1 MEHLLEI
8 VALGGLRIQHGG
20 VPITGLLTRKTQAL
34 LCYLALAGVHS
45 REELAGLLWGEASQ
59 ANARASLRRALSDLR
74 QALAPHMLLGYSEVA
89 LNRDLPHRM
98 DATEFRH
105 GVAQAGIEQGY
116 ALTEDSA
123 AALDQAVALYRGD
136 FLAGFHVHQ
145 APAFEEWV
153 VLERE
158 RLHLSA
164 LQALH
169 ALAHYCA
176 ARGEDARA
184 SAYAARMLELEP
196 IREDAHRLM
205 MSLLARSGQRAEALR
220 QYGACRQVLADELGI
235 EPDPATQALY
245 ERIRA
250 GQPVGGEGLAP
261 RPTPCPSLP
270 AVFTPLIG
278 REHERAAVRR
288 LLADPACRLLSLVGP
303 GGVGKTHLALAVAA
317 DLQSSA
323 LSEQFADGV
332 AFALLGSLDENA
344 NLLPAL
350 ADAVG
355 FMYHQAAEPRRQLLD
370 YLRDKRLL
378 LVLDGCEN
386 ALFFP
391 PFPSPPAGGTDS
403 RRRHSSE
410 LNLSSPPV
418 GGIAGGKELLTEIL
432 QTAPAVKVLATS
444 RVRLNLGFE
453 HVLPL
458 VGLDCPEDG
467 ELDHAATFS
476 GVRLFL
482 VGAGRVRPGRELED
496 WDLAAVARICRA
508 VGGFPLAI
516 LLAAGWARALT
527 PAQIAAR
534 SEDPRALDFLA
545 MDWHD
550 LPTRQRSMRAVLDH
564 SWDLL
569 TQRERDIFSTLSVF
583 RGGFAVQAARQV
595 AQASARD
602 LAALVDNSL
611 LQQSVAGRY
620 ELHDLLRQYAAER
633 LAEAPGGAAAVQDRH
648 CAYYTARLLDWG
660 REMQGPNQ
668 AAALDEL
675 ASESENARAAWNW
688 AAERGLAARL
698 DEALDPLCYLYKWRG
713 RYHEGELAC
722 QQAIGG
728 LSTARESVPASPDET
743 VPPTHP
749 TDGAERRRV
758 LARAV
763 AWQGVFH
770 WRMGRVEGARTRLA
784 RSQELLEDPAL
795 AGRDIRRE
803 QAFLWWRMGRKLFDI
818 DRARARPLYERA
830 LALYRELDDRWAMAN
845 VLDDLSW
852 AARYLSDY
860 RAERDLAEESLA
872 LRRALGDPRGMSRA
886 LRALSS
892 VALLQGRLAEA
903 QQLIRQSAAM
913 PLAGDSRGEIADRL
927 SGQGWILGT
936 LGSFDEG
943 HGLLGQSVALWEELG
958 VSKMVAII
966 GIPLGFIHLHLGHYA
981 QARELLN
988 TGVRVAHEIGDRG
1001 RTGFG
1006 LFLLAWAALAEG
1018 AQAETDELLHE
1029 SAALFQELGQR
1040 DEVGQVNALSG
1051 YAALARGQHDR
1062 ARCCLHQALQ
1072 IGVELQ
1078 AFLPVLF
1085 ALPAVAW
1092 SAADAGQPEH
1102 AVELYALAS
1111 RYPFVARSRWFED
1124 LVGRRIATVAD
1135 GLSSAMFAAA
1145 QERGQACDL
1154 WQTAQEV
1161 IGLLKGQVSPDVA
1174 TPAPQSGAARGGA
1187 LHPKQS
1193 PVSH

>member
-1 MEHLLEI
+1 MEHPLEI

-20 VPITGLLTRKTQAL
+20 VPITGLLTRKAQAL

-45 REELAGLLWGEASQ
+45 REDLAGLLWGEASQ

-89 LNRDLPHRM
+89 LNRALPHRM
-98 DATEFRH
+98 DVTEFRH
-105 GVAQAGIEQGY
+105 GVAQSGIERGY

-136 FLAGFHVHQ
+136 FLAGFHVHH

-153 VLERE
+153 VMERE
-158 RLHLSA
+158 RLHLAA

-169 ALAHYCA
+169 ALAHHYA
-176 ARGEDARA
+176 AREEDARA

-196 IREDAHRLM
+196 LREDVHRLM
-205 MSLLARSGQRAEALR
+205 MSLLARSGQRAAALR
-220 QYGACRQVLADELGI
+220 QYRACRQVLADELGI
-235 EPDPATQALY
+235 GPDPATQALY

-250 GQPVGGEGLAP
+250 GPPGGSEGLAP
-261 RPTPCPSLP
+261 RPMPRRSLP

-278 REHERAAVRR
+278 REHERAAVWR

-323 LSEQFADGV
+323 LSEQFADGA
-332 AFALLGSLDENA
+332 AFASLGSLDENA

-355 FMYHQAAEPRRQLLD
+355 FMFHQAAEPRRQLLD

-391 PFPSPPAGGTDS
+391 PFS
-403 RRRHSSE
+403 
-410 LNLSSPPV
+410 
-418 GGIAGGKELLTEIL
+418 GIERGKELLTEIL
-432 QTAPAVKVLATS
+432 QAAPAVKILATS

-458 VGLDCPEDG
+458 AGLDCPEDG

-482 VGAGRVRPGRELED
+482 VGAGRVRSGPELED

-508 VGGFPLAI
+508 VGGLPLAI
-516 LLAAGWARALT
+516 LLAAGWTRALT

-534 SEDPRALDFLA
+534 SEDPHALDFLA
-545 MDWHD
+545 TDWHD
-550 LPTRQRSMRAVLDH
+550 LPTRQRSMRAVFDQ

-569 TQRERDIFSTLSVF
+569 TPRERDVFSTLSVF
-583 RGGFAVQAARQV
+583 RGGFTVQAAWHV

-602 LAALVDNSL
+602 LAALVDKSL
-611 LQQSVAGRY
+611 LQHSVAGRY
-620 ELHDLLRQYAAER
+620 ELHDLLRQYAAEK
-633 LAEAPGGAAAVQDRH
+633 LAEAPGSATRLHDKH
-648 CAYYTARLLDWG
+648 CAYYTARLRAWG
-660 REMQGPNQ
+660 QDMQGPSQ

-698 DEALDPLCYLYKWRG
+698 GEALDPLCYFYKWRG
-713 RYHEGELAC
+713 RYHEGERAC
-722 QQAIGG
+722 QRAIDG
-728 LSTARESVPASPDET
+728 LSTDRENEPTSPDEV

-749 TDGAERRRV
+749 PDGAERLRM
-758 LARAV
+758 LARATT
-763 AWQGVFH
+763 WQGVFC
-770 WRMGRVEGARTRLA
+770 WRMGRVEDAQARLA

-803 QAFLWWRMGRKLFDI
+803 QAFLSWRLGRKLFDI
-818 DRARARPLYERA
+818 DRDRARPLYERS

-892 VALLQGRLAEA
+892 VAFLQGRLAEA
-903 QQLIRQSAAM
+903 EQLIRQSAAI
-913 PLAGDSRGEIADRL
+913 PLAGGSRAEIADQL
-927 SGQGWILGT
+927 SDQGWILGM

-943 HGLLGQSVALWEELG
+943 HRLLGQSVALWRELR

-966 GIPLGFIHLHLGHYA
+966 GIPLGFIRLHLGHYT
-981 QARELLN
+981 QARELLT
-988 TGVRVAHEIGDRG
+988 TGLHVAREIGDRG

-1006 LFLLAWAALAEG
+1006 LFVLAWAALAQG
-1018 AQAETDELLHE
+1018 AQAEADELLHE

-1051 YAALARGQHDR
+1051 YVAPARGQHDH
-1062 ARCCLHQALQ
+1062 ARCCLHEALQ

-1135 GLSSAMFAAA
+1135 DLSSAMFAAA

-1161 IGLLKGQVSPDVA
+1161 IGLLKGQDSPDVA
-1174 TPAPQSGAARGGA
+1174 TPDPQSGAARGGPTLPA
-1187 LHPKQS
+1187 TFHS
-1193 PVSH
+1193 RRADPVRRR